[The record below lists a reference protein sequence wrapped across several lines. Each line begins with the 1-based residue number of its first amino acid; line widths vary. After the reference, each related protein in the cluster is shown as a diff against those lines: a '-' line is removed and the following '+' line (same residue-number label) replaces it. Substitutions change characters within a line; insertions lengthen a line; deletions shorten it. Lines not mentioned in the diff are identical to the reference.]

1 LFYLS
6 EDISFWETVERFNAN
21 VAYSGLVHSV
31 SQDGIFVEK
40 KEKLIK
46 DALIALLTRNTSM
59 QTPVINASEFMGQ
72 RGIPDRE
79 VRLQLEEARF
89 QAIRRLVASKA
100 GFESFTQLSGVREN
114 LGRAVITAL
123 AQNDDSLTHAVIDAV
138 NTLMQPMHDNPDLRQ
153 EQLNKS
159 SIMSSAPFMRQL
171 VNLFTLH
178 SLRCTGSL
186 VISGLLDFF
195 TYALCLPYSET
206 SDGQSFEVLLALVAS
221 RGRALFRLFTVN
233 VYFIVHPSLTIV
245 KGAGLVMRALIDEAS
260 EELVAQ
266 LRQMALV
273 EGAILQHISIAC
285 FTAADSTTADPRN
298 LVLRQLS
305 RQLIALW
312 TDNNAQAQDLLK
324 RIFPEGLL
332 SFLES
337 SDPPP
342 ESEKDYLFVR
352 DNFQLA
358 QEHVLRVQSKKS
370 EPLYI
375 LQERVDGFLQHWRVK
390 VGLNPRKAS
399 TPNIEDKPVSL
410 RLTRQMRI
418 KLGTPDTHVN
428 GKPAELPQNLNW
440 PLFYYHFHRDHA
452 KPDLVW
458 NLRTRD
464 ELRDAIEKEMGEYR
478 RECEYF
484 SHSRLEEVDES
495 DTLQDPD
502 TLENGETEIATE
514 ASDVT
519 METKSSSP
527 TETARVEGQEVGRSN
542 ETVADDSPFDKKNP
556 LERQVARL
564 LSQVNGVSWNH
575 SEFRVRYHSLA
586 GEPRVG
592 NYFLRLLLEEDK
604 RLASADSNSTGDA
617 SKMGLSRIKNSREFF
632 SELFR
637 RYLQYTA
644 ALGTMSSATIL
655 GGGRLP
661 RGKKGTHGRRQGN
674 QLLSMRCLCLNAM
687 TIVYGRCHEEIGA
700 VSDIPLLV
708 HLLDRTPSAA
718 ERDCLIQLL
727 EKLVVNKYNA
737 DEFIEADG
745 VRVVTDLA
753 CLSYLHTS
761 RAPVPTATN
770 VLKGDSENP
779 DSAEGGGATQPEW
792 WYWKTGDPKGSSEGP
807 FTFAE
812 MRQKFSD
819 GTLAPNTYVFAQGLD
834 SHPRCRI
841 EGVFIDMDGGEEEE
855 EAKIF
860 GSSSFTGFGATTS
873 AGGSKSPSAS
883 TLGWMPANRVPQLR
897 WSVPRLLYGDDY
909 EEESSEISDKD
920 KEKHSGD
927 DLIAKLGFS
936 KGAMLDHTALAIR
949 CVEVLTR
956 LCESSASRDASTGGI
971 IRPLPRPRR
980 TISSLFNL
988 PHIVQ
993 LLLTFDPP
1001 LVERVSNL
1009 LLHVI
1014 DQNPCLPRIYLTG
1027 IFFFILMYTGSNV
1040 LPIARFLKATHLLQ
1054 AEETSETGLPSVLS
1068 KILPEAMIAFLEN
1081 HPPEKFAEI
1090 FLGNFDTP
1098 EAIWSQEMRQF
1109 MISRIAAHLADFTPR
1124 LKSNVRAIYHH
1135 IGIPRI
1141 VYSQLEGELF
1151 CNRYYLRHFCDT
1163 NRFPDWPIKDP
1174 ITLLRDILRL
1184 WRTETEKKPCRI
1196 TYEDS
1201 LKELGLDASQLNESN
1216 QEASIRRA
1224 YYQLSMKYHPDKNP
1238 DGHSKFQAVKAAYN
1252 FLCERGLHS
1261 DGPNRRHIQLLIR
1274 SQSILYSRYR
1284 KAPYKLLYRRL
1295 DLEPDP
1301 QGV

>member
-1 LFYLS
+1 MKRDGCINWRDSINRRTGSEHRRGETAPLQRSSERLMMTLNRNFGEAEGFILQFLNIGFLAQEGWKSGSNPSITRDKKNENETSELIYFERTELETSAKSVNDANIMANMFFITHDHVEAFIAPAEERIIFGDKRHPRMQSNVNLTSYLLTKNAWKRSYKRILSIGTQGITTYKKEDFRVTNQWLYEEIISVRPDNGTAKANNSNGLQKFNLVTDSPGGRKNMLFLSEYRTEILTDLLRFRSLFADKPRPNIKVPAVKITWSDKEKPVFLEITPISIDQIDQSDGTRVACYTYRDINYLAPVTGLNGAFAIVS
-6 EDISFWETVERFNAN
+6 GSQERIHLFRCTDPTALMNAASEASATYLGLVLNRTPAPLTLEHCKELRLGPIASPENMVSTAEFIVQKVAPYRHGESAFPVSRTLCLTERLLVERDPVSYRPISAQPLHYIFALIRSRREPQTLSIEYTNGKVHKYYSSDRDSLLCSILDGVRASGNQYVCVRSTPSRRHLRMQPTSVSSSEEVESMHLRCLRQPPEDISFWEGVERFNAN

-31 SQDGIFVEK
+31 SQDGIFAEK

-46 DALIALLTRNTSM
+46 DALIVLLTRNTSM
-59 QTPVINASEFMGQ
+59 QTPVTNASEFTDQ
-72 RGIPDRE
+72 KGISDRE

-114 LGRAVITAL
+114 LGRAVIVAL

-153 EQLNKS
+153 EQLNKA
-159 SIMSSAPFMRQL
+159 SIMSSVPFMRQL

-178 SLRCTGSL
+178 ALRGTGSL

-206 SDGQSFEVLLALVAS
+206 SEGQSFEALLALVAS
-221 RGRALFRLFTVN
+221 RGRALFRLFT
-233 VYFIVHPSLTIV
+233 HPSLTIV

-273 EGAILQHISIAC
+273 EGAILQHISISC
-285 FTAADSTTADPRN
+285 FSATNSTNADPRS

-312 TDNNAQAQDLLK
+312 TENNAQAQDLLK

-375 LQERVDGFLQHWRVK
+375 LQERVDGILQHWRVK
-390 VGLNPRKAS
+390 VGLTPRKPS

-418 KLGTPDTHVN
+418 KLGTPDTQVN
-428 GKPAELPQNLNW
+428 GKSAELPQNLNW
-440 PLFYYHFHRDHA
+440 ALFYYHFQRDHA
-452 KPDLVW
+452 KPDLIW

-464 ELRDAIEKEMGEYR
+464 ELKDAIEKEMGEYR

-484 SHSRLEEVDES
+484 SHSRPEEVDES
-495 DTLQDPD
+495 EILQDPD
-502 TLENGETEIATE
+502 TVENGEPEIATE
-514 ASDVT
+514 ASEVT
-519 METKSSSP
+519 IETTSSSP
-527 TETARVEGQEVGRSN
+527 SESASASASEEGKEMEKTIEVA
-542 ETVADDSPFDKKNP
+542 ADGSPFNKKNP

-564 LSQVNGVSWNH
+564 LAQVNGVSWNH

-604 RLASADSNSTGDA
+604 RLALADSNSTDDA

-644 ALGTMSSATIL
+644 ALGTMSSATVL

-661 RGKKGTHGRRQGN
+661 RGKKGTRGSRQGN

-727 EKLVVNKYNA
+727 EKLVINKVGL
-737 DEFIEADG
+737 IVG
-745 VRVVTDLA
+745 IMS
-753 CLSYLHTS
+753 CL
-761 RAPVPTATN
+761 
-770 VLKGDSENP
+770 
-779 DSAEGGGATQPEW
+779 
-792 WYWKTGDPKGSSEGP
+792 
-807 FTFAE
+807 
-812 MRQKFSD
+812 M
-819 GTLAPNTYVFAQGLD
+819 
-834 SHPRCRI
+834 
-841 EGVFIDMDGGEEEE
+841 
-855 EAKIF
+855 
-860 GSSSFTGFGATTS
+860 
-873 AGGSKSPSAS
+873 
-883 TLGWMPANRVPQLR
+883 
-897 WSVPRLLYGDDY
+897 
-909 EEESSEISDKD
+909 
-920 KEKHSGD
+920 
-927 DLIAKLGFS
+927 
-936 KGAMLDHTALAIR
+936 
-949 CVEVLTR
+949 
-956 LCESSASRDASTGGI
+956 
-971 IRPLPRPRR
+971 
-980 TISSLFNL
+980 
-988 PHIVQ
+988 
-993 LLLTFDPP
+993 
-1001 LVERVSNL
+1001 
-1009 LLHVI
+1009 
-1014 DQNPCLPRIYLTG
+1014 
-1027 IFFFILMYTGSNV
+1027 
-1040 LPIARFLKATHLLQ
+1040 
-1054 AEETSETGLPSVLS
+1054 
-1068 KILPEAMIAFLEN
+1068 
-1081 HPPEKFAEI
+1081 
-1090 FLGNFDTP
+1090 
-1098 EAIWSQEMRQF
+1098 
-1109 MISRIAAHLADFTPR
+1109 
-1124 LKSNVRAIYHH
+1124 
-1135 IGIPRI
+1135 
-1141 VYSQLEGELF
+1141 
-1151 CNRYYLRHFCDT
+1151 
-1163 NRFPDWPIKDP
+1163 
-1174 ITLLRDILRL
+1174 
-1184 WRTETEKKPCRI
+1184 
-1196 TYEDS
+1196 
-1201 LKELGLDASQLNESN
+1201 
-1216 QEASIRRA
+1216 
-1224 YYQLSMKYHPDKNP
+1224 
-1238 DGHSKFQAVKAAYN
+1238 
-1252 FLCERGLHS
+1252 
-1261 DGPNRRHIQLLIR
+1261 
-1274 SQSILYSRYR
+1274 
-1284 KAPYKLLYRRL
+1284 
-1295 DLEPDP
+1295 
-1301 QGV
+1301 